1 MIDAS
6 ISSHIYELE
15 RSNAQQATGL
25 SWTDNNLLS
34 PNDLEIILQALS
46 DLKKQLTSF
55 LITNAAGWGWCIC
68 RWAIVQLGDM
78 SAKYSS
84 RINKVIGGDVGRGN
98 IHNTLPIWIS
108 MEGARIVIDM
118 TTQCIAALKNY
129 PDETERSVA
138 VLLDTSVKHGAN
150 FDWAVAHVGGCFPD
164 TVIARVLSVG
174 LKDFVSAGESSE
186 HTMDDKSGDG
196 LTSYLA
202 KEPKMSSVAGI
213 LGHLANSHQ
222 PNVRRCLNGTV
233 RESLMDDDVEES
245 TEEEYRKVATLPY
258 LLHLASLSDPFRSA
272 FTSEIRALFAAAPG
286 LAAKIADLVPDW
298 TADRYFPGPDN
309 LAHHCVH
316 LIIATSGHNG
326 RDILELLFD
335 LSIDEKN
342 ASRAA
347 RDAAHGCRY
356 LLELLL
362 TELLT
367 KLHITQKPAG
377 NYAKGLF
384 SNEGRKID
392 LPILKA
398 VSEHYSFFVGKYLLT
413 NDAFQ
418 RKCILL
424 LANLICLYKGRTA
437 GIQTIQY
444 GISKADDDEHCPDQL
459 GAILQFVRDNEIW
472 LPGIVDTAIS
482 QCITLSLKS
491 TIAFG
496 REQTLVDPENFM
508 DNLAAI
514 LHAQDVDEKKQ
525 PEGGITVSR
534 FADCMRNHHADL
546 LPLLGHKNLIIKIL
560 KIFHFVP
567 LPKDMSVSLMH
578 KAAHSFVHT
587 LLVLIE
593 DHDIIEDQE
602 VRLEFMLQVMDIL
615 AHIAYS
621 HPFGLP
627 MVLRFLMEAAIKS
640 PFARIFGGKTPQN
653 KEPLI
658 PSGGILQSKGTGN
671 TLYEENLKFGAM
683 PTHPLGTSTSFHAG
697 IIGQGKRPRVGNN
710 KLPQETIDSNS
721 LTFISLVFKLCNHH
735 INLGCSNNR
744 ERDQARE
751 KSKDATKQLSLL
763 LVDLVS
769 PDIMYNGLPWPDE
782 DFTRVTMERD
792 LIIVKTFED
801 QPLLWKIMFGLAE
814 ARPSLCY
821 CSVLIRALLAV
832 QMSYW
837 QTSVAPR
844 AELNHTKLELTKRII
859 ELMSAGQFVPHP
871 LDSISDVL
879 HVMHPFHVHCILV
892 DIWNYVRDN
901 VPSPVSFSSNA
912 EGALVRD
919 FEPYKN
925 YKQYCERLRLFMIR
939 HISQLSNEFKCFFV
953 DVADKQEQTM
963 KIAMEY

>member
-6 ISSHIYELE
+6 ISSHICGLE
-15 RSNAQQATGL
+15 QYSGENSNQL
-25 SWTDNNLLS
+25 SQE
-34 PNDLEIILQALS
+34 DLEKIVQALS
-46 DLKKQLTSF
+46 ALTKQLSSF

-68 RWAIVQLGDM
+68 RWAIIQLGDM
-78 SAKYSS
+78 SAKYSTKL
-84 RINKVIGGDVGRGN
+84 NKVMGTEVGVGN
-98 IHNTLPIWIS
+98 IHNTLPIWLS
-108 MEGARIVIDM
+108 MEGARTVIDM
-118 TTQCIAALKNY
+118 TTRCIAALKDC
-129 PDETERSVA
+129 PVETERCVS
-138 VLLDTSVKHGAN
+138 VLLDTSVKYGSN

-174 LKDFVSAGESSE
+174 LKDYVSVEESSG
-186 HTMDDKSGDG
+186 HTMDHSGDG
-196 LTSYLA
+196 LTSHLS

-213 LGHLANSHQ
+213 LGHLAISHQ
-222 PNVRRCLNGTV
+222 PNVRRCLNMTV
-233 RESLMDDDVEES
+233 RESFKDEDCEEGS
-245 TEEEYRKVATLPY
+245 EEEERKMATIPY
-258 LLHLASLSDPFRSA
+258 LLHLASLSDPLRSA

-286 LAAKIADLVPDW
+286 VAAKVADLVPDW
-298 TADRYFPGPDN
+298 TADRYFPGPDS
-309 LAHHCVH
+309 LAYHCVH
-316 LIIATSGHNG
+316 LIIATTGHNG
-326 RDILELLFD
+326 RDIIELLFD
-335 LSIDEKN
+335 MSIDEKN
-342 ASRAA
+342 ATRAA
-347 RDAAHGCRY
+347 KDASHGARY

-362 TELLT
+362 SELLNKAHLTT
-367 KLHITQKPAG
+367 KPMG
-377 NYAKGLF
+377 NYPAAVFTNMGI
-384 SNEGRKID
+384 NEN

-398 VSEHYSFFVGKYLLT
+398 VSENYGFFIGKYLLT

-437 GIQTIQY
+437 GLQTIQY
-444 GISKADDDEHCPDQL
+444 GIARADDDEHCPDQL

-472 LPGIVDTAIS
+472 LPDIVDIAIS
-482 QCITLSLKS
+482 QCIKLSLKS

-496 REQTLVDPENFM
+496 REQATAVDPENFM

-534 FADCMRNHHADL
+534 FADCVRNHHADL

-567 LPKDMSVSLMH
+567 LSKDMSVSLMH

-593 DHDIIEDQE
+593 DHDIIEEEE
-602 VRLEFMLQVMDIL
+602 VRLEFMLQVMEIL

-621 HPFGLP
+621 HPFGLS

-640 PFARIFGGKTPQN
+640 PFAVIFGGTAPQL
-653 KEPLI
+653 KDPTAHA
-658 PSGGILQSKGTGN
+658 GGILQSKGSSK

-697 IIGQGKRPRVGNN
+697 VIGEGKRPQVENR
-710 KLPQETIDSNS
+710 KPSQEIIESNT
-721 LTFISLVFKLCNHH
+721 LTFVSLLFKLCHH
-735 INLGCSNNR
+735 HLNSTHSNNR

-751 KSKDATKQLSLL
+751 KSKEATKQLSLL

-769 PDIMYNGLPWPDE
+769 PDIMYNGLPWPE
-782 DFTRVTMERD
+782 EEFTRVTMERD
-792 LIIVKTFED
+792 LIISKTFD
-801 QPLLWKIMFGLAE
+801 DHPILWKIIFGLAE

-821 CSVLIRALLAV
+821 CSVLIRAMLAV
-832 QMSYW
+832 QMSHW
-837 QTSVAPR
+837 QTSVVPR
-844 AELNHTKLELTKRII
+844 AELNPSKLDVTKRII
-859 ELMSAGQFVPHP
+859 EAMSVGQFIPPP
-871 LDSISDVL
+871 LDSISEVL
-879 HVMHPFHVHCILV
+879 YVMHPFHVHCILV
-892 DIWNYVRDN
+892 DVWNYVRDN

-912 EGALVRD
+912 EGTLVRD

-925 YKQYCERLRLFMIR
+925 YKQYCERLRLVMIR
-939 HISQLSNEFKCFFV
+939 HIAQLSSEFKRFFV
-953 DVADKQEQTM
+953 DVSDKQDQAM